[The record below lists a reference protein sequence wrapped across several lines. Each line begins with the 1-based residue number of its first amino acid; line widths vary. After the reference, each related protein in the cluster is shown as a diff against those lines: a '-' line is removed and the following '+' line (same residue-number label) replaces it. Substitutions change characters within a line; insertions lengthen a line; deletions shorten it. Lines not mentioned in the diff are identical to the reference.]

1 MFLARLGL
9 LVKIAHAT
17 GAPGR
22 HGLMNLIDRYLPCEQ
37 LGAYR
42 AAIGVYI
49 SRMVKK
55 RKHSL
60 AAGKAMI
67 ASVHKEMQKP
77 RLTMSVRSEGRD
89 RDAPVT
95 KQPGVDSEK
104 AKVSNAGRKKV
115 KTL

>member
-1 MFLARLGL
+1 
-9 LVKIAHAT
+9 
-17 GAPGR
+17 
-22 HGLMNLIDRYLPCEQ
+22 
-37 LGAYR
+37 
-42 AAIGVYI
+42 
-49 SRMVKK
+49 
-55 RKHSL
+55 
-60 AAGKAMI
+60 MI